1 MDSLRQRPISV
12 SETVRRTPA
21 MSRTWQICI
30 VGGGPAGCAAA
41 LAAGLQPDQVLLLEA
56 QSPWREKPCGDAI
69 THSGIA
75 ALALLGLDSEDLRQ
89 LGGQT
94 IRAHRYLR
102 ARSTA
107 SRVPRG

>member
-1 MDSLRQRPISV
+1 MHSLGQRPISV

-56 QSPWREKPCGDAI
+56 QV
-69 THSGIA
+69 T
-75 ALALLGLDSEDLRQ
+75 LAGKTLW
-89 LGGQT
+89 
-94 IRAHRYLR
+94 
-102 ARSTA
+102 
-107 SRVPRG
+107 